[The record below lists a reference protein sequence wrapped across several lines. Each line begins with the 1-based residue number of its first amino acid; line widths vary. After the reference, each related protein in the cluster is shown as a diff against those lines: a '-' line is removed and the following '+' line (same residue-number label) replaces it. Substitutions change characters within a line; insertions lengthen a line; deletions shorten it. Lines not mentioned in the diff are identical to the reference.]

1 MSVRAFADQKAV
13 IDYAER
19 NGLVYAWQ
27 GSPAFAKRQRLL
39 SPEQYELVDVR
50 TSRGTNRAILFSE
63 AILLAAWEAN
73 APLREAM
80 AIKRERW
87 RIRRTEE
94 RRVAELARQKR
105 PNQQNP

>member
-1 MSVRAFADQKAV
+1 MSVRSFADQKAL

-39 SPEQYELVDVR
+39 SPEQYDIVEVR
-50 TSRGTNRAILFSE
+50 TSRGMNRAMLFSE
-63 AILLAAWEAN
+63 AILLAEWEAN
-73 APLREAM
+73 AQLREAM

-87 RIRRTEE
+87 RVKRAEE
-94 RRVAELARQKR
+94 RRTAVARTAKQSST
-105 PNQQNP
+105 